1 MRIDKILNNN
11 VITSINEN
19 NEEVIIMGKGIAFN
33 KRCGDIVI
41 RDKIEKVF
49 VLSNPNMNRKFI

>member
-19 NEEVIIMGKGIAFN
+19 DEEVIIMGKGIAFN

-41 RDKIEKVF
+41 KDKIQFYQK
-49 VLSNPNMNRKFI
+49 K

>member
-19 NEEVIIMGKGIAFN
+19 DEEVIIMESNIPDNIKVY
-33 KRCGDIVI
+33 KRNC
-41 RDKIEKVF
+41 
-49 VLSNPNMNRKFI
+49 L